1 MFTRALSGWCL
12 LPSAAIALVRKK
24 LLVAV
29 AAAALAL
36 APTLAMAAEGSTQFA
51 GVSRTGTGQVAQI
64 EVLPEECKGVQVGET
79 CVHEGIIW
87 LVLAA
92 GLGIAIGI
100 AASGGDDDDDELR
113 FPTTTVTV
121 TGTGTATS
129 TITILVP

>member
-1 MFTRALSGWCL
+1 MM
-12 LPSAAIALVRKK
+12 RKK

-64 EVLPEECKGVQVGET
+64 ETLPEECAGMLVGET
-79 CVHEGIIW
+79 CVNEGVVW
-87 LVLAA
+87 LVVAV
-92 GLGIAIGI
+92 GLGIIIGI
-100 AASGGDDDDDELR
+100 AASSGGGGGGGKQK

-129 TITILVP
+129 TTTVTVP